1 MGGKCM
7 KPLYVKKNGVVYKI
21 SGTGMPSIY
30 PAANVEYDNTAT
42 SELQAT
48 DVQGAIDELS
58 TRQGGVQSDWNENDT
73 TELDYIKN
81 KPENLVQDASY
92 VHTDNNYDATAK
104 GKVDSLGTASTK
116 NVGVANGVAEL
127 DAAGKVPS
135 SQLPSFVDD
144 VIEVADYDHLPI
156 TGESGK
162 IYVTLD
168 TNKTYRWTGSG
179 YAEISESLALGET
192 SSTAYRG
199 DRGKTAYNHATETK
213 LSTATTSGLYKV
225 AATAQGHIS
234 SLTAVTK
241 EDITGLGIP
250 GQDTII
256 KNTAYGTCDTA
267 GDVKDKVATLSNA
280 TNWLL
285 EVGTIVG
292 VRFTYT
298 NTYTPS
304 SGNNVTLNVN
314 NTGAKNIRY
323 SDGIVT
329 SSTIDAKNPTAF
341 GEAGQTIYYMYDGTY
356 WVWVSHSKD
365 NDTLYNFKGN
375 EFRSADGNNY
385 GQEPGYGGN
394 ANYMVVNGHYY
405 YNSNGPSTDIGA
417 SANDGAIYVQGLD
430 EDNVTQIAQNYEN
443 GNIFVRSKV
452 NGSWTE
458 WKKTIANIT
467 ANNTVLTTDKTP
479 FLTRQTLNPTGF
491 SGYVREKLVGASYAW
506 NQLCENGDFSN
517 GTQGWTLI
525 SFSSSVS
532 SNICTLTLT
541 ATGDNYADRVCYQG
555 IAGHK
560 YLVVAKVKPSSSNKG
575 SFALRTYYNGTG
587 NYADYV
593 FQNNNTWQ
601 FGMIIIAETT
611 GGLNNRIRIRDG
623 SYNQVAP
630 VVGDN
635 ANVTCCMVIDLT
647 LAFGSTIADYL
658 YSLTNNGGIT
668 KLRDMGFPVD
678 KYTPYGYGLYSVKT
692 SGKKIYGYNLLGNTP
707 YGGGYYNAPI
717 GTDLKNTSN
726 VISYTRTNDEI
737 VVDITGAWNG
747 HTFATPVLPVGHYKF
762 AANFS
767 SLTSGVL
774 VRATLYIT
782 TEDYIVKAIDYNF
795 QYNGN
800 NHRQDIELTEPSRLV
815 LWIGANNPTKI
826 TAYHPIIAIKNL
838 SRDYE
843 GYMETTYLLGND
855 ELRGKF
861 DLVDGEIV
869 ASGDVKESN
878 GEITRKYGIV
888 DLGTLTWEKNTAS
901 GDWTYPTYFRITTA
915 ISNIKEPLSTSYY
928 PNIICA
934 KYRAIDAMAVDNLNN
949 DMVISVYLNKI
960 AIVDSSKV
968 SLTAEQFKTAMSG
981 IYAVYE
987 LATPTTEQSTPF
999 ADPMSLVGATTEEYI
1014 DTRDI
1019 PCPVG
1024 AERQYMGQS
1033 EDVVEIPSSPQSD
1046 GKRILIS
1053 EVSGGKEQVY
1063 WDSLTKLN
1071 YRDYTVKGNG
1081 TTTWGDLLSSLRP
1094 IYESL
1099 SEDEK
1104 TFSKLIFRPESISGN
1119 ECLSYCGA
1127 YWYSRMGLNSN
1138 KTLWIDH
1145 ASLGPSS
1152 SDIYY
1157 YQKNGDTFIDKT
1169 SQTTTYSLSLRVF
1182 VEVGNNS

>member
-1 MGGKCM
+1 M

-21 SGTGMPSIY
+21 SGAGIPSIY
-30 PAANVEYDNTAT
+30 PAANVEYDNTVT

-81 KPENLVQDASY
+81 KPQNLVQDANY

-116 NVGVANGVAEL
+116 DAGVANGVAEL

-179 YAEISESLALGET
+179 YTEISESLALGET

-199 DRGKTAYNHATETK
+199 DRGKTAYDHATETK
-213 LSTATTSGLYKV
+213 LSTATASGLYKV
-225 AATAQGHIS
+225 ASTAQGHIS

-250 GQDTII
+250 GQDTNT

-329 SSTIDAKNPTAF
+329 SSTIDAKNPTAY

-375 EFRSADGNNY
+375 EFRSIDGNNY

-417 SANDGAIYVQGLD
+417 SANDGAIYVQALD
-430 EDNVTQIAQNYEN
+430 ENNVTQIAQNYEN

-467 ANNTVLTTDKTP
+467 ANNTVLQTDKTP

-491 SGYVREKLVGASYAW
+491 SGYVREKLIGASYAW
-506 NQLCENGDFSN
+506 NQLVQNGNVETPSATGWSARNATVSASQGLIKFTASAKN
-517 GTQGWTLI
+517 GYIVNQKSSGYIYGLDNTNHKILI
-525 SFSSSVS
+525 SCKIKLTSATTDIKFNVWA
-532 SNICTLTLT
+532 NPQLFGTLTINTQATTAWQNLYLFVNTNGSTNWNISISDERSSGWDEVQATNFQLT
-541 ATGDNYADRVCYQG
+541 
-555 IAGHK
+555 
-560 YLVVAKVKPSSSNKG
+560 
-575 SFALRTYYNGTG
+575 
-587 NYADYV
+587 
-593 FQNNNTWQ
+593 
-601 FGMIIIAETT
+601 
-611 GGLNNRIRIRDG
+611 
-623 SYNQVAP
+623 
-630 VVGDN
+630 
-635 ANVTCCMVIDLT
+635 DLT

-668 KLRDMGFPVD
+668 KLRDMGFPID

-692 SGKKIYGYNLLGNTP
+692 SGKKIVGKNLFDLDWLLAATGWTKSADGLYSGLN
-707 YGGGYYNAPI
+707 
-717 GTDLKNTSN
+717 TDLYIKYRVDTTDGFPVKFKPNTRYTFSLDGYTSTLN
-726 VISYTRTNDEI
+726 YYVSIMILYTDGTISDI
-737 VVDITGAWNG
+737 VQ
-747 HTFATPVLPVGHYKF
+747 
-762 AANFS
+762 
-767 SLTSGVL
+767 
-774 VRATLYIT
+774 VRATS
-782 TEDYIVKAIDYNF
+782 
-795 QYNGN
+795 
-800 NHRQDIELTEPSRLV
+800 LTHYTGTSAANKTIAK
-815 LWIGANNPTKI
+815 IGTSFGVSANVSL
-826 TAYHPIIAIKNL
+826 KNIQVEEA
-838 SRDYE
+838 SSA
-843 GYMETTYLLGND
+843 TTYEPYSPTTYPLGSD

-861 DLVDGEIV
+861 DLVNGEIV

-878 GEITRKYGIV
+878 GGITRKYSSEYTLETKAGLNIS
-888 DLGTLTWEKNTAS
+888 GTHRYALY
-901 GDWTYPTYFRITTA
+901 YPTG
-915 ISNIKEPLSTSYY
+915 IKSVSG
-928 PNIICA
+928 
-934 KYRAIDAMAVDNLNN
+934 AIDDCICDKLSFVSSMGDYFGYYHASNMIVVCVPDNYTVEQYNAN
-949 DMVISVYLNKI
+949 IAGNK
-960 AIVDSSKV
+960 
-968 SLTAEQFKTAMSG
+968 LL
-981 IYAVYE
+981 YP

-1071 YRDYTVKGNG
+1071 YHDYTVKGDG

-1145 ASLGPSS
+1145 ASLGPNSS
-1152 SDIYY
+1152 LTYY
-1157 YQKNGDTFIDKT
+1157 YQKNGDTFIDQT
-1169 SQTTTYSLSLRVF
+1169 SNKTTYSLSLRVF
-1182 VEVGNNS
+1182 VEVGSSS